1 MFQLI
6 VRKRKKKEKKRE
18 TPKIL
23 FEDIFMCLL
32 PYIFLMKASRQQLV
46 NDSSF
51 LLS

>member
-6 VRKRKKKEKKRE
+6 VRKRKKRKKERE
-18 TPKIL
+18 SPKIL